1 MKQGVVMLSWGTLVC
16 LVILP
21 SLTVGQSLGDAARKE
36 RERRDRVRETGAR
49 IRTLTEEDLATT
61 KGALAND
68 PKAQPT
74 RVESG
79 ESSQR
84 GGSTT
89 PRGPSAA
96 GPEEASSKNE
106 EHWRRRIAEVRAH
119 LEEAQRRNDA
129 IQRMIRV
136 GQPARYDA
144 NGGRVMY
151 SIHQLKQ
158 MADVAAAE
166 LASAQAALENVLE
179 EGRRSGV
186 PPGWLR

>member
-1 MKQGVVMLSWGTLVC
+1 MKQGVVRSSWGTLVC
-16 LVILP
+16 LVVLP

-49 IRTLTEEDLATT
+49 TRTLTEEDLATT

-74 RVESG
+74 KSESG

-84 GGSTT
+84 GGGTT
-89 PRGPSAA
+89 PRGPSAV
-96 GPEEASSKNE
+96 GPEEASSRSE
-106 EHWRRRIAEVRAH
+106 EHWRRRIAEARVR

-129 IQRMIRV
+129 LQRMIRI

-144 NGGRVMY
+144 NGRRVMY

-166 LASAQAALENVLE
+166 LASAQTARENVLE
-179 EGRRSGV
+179 EGRRSSI

>member
-36 RERRDRVRETGAR
+36 RERRDRVRETGAK
-49 IRTLTEEDLATT
+49 IRTLTEEDFATT

-84 GGSTT
+84 GSSTT
-89 PRGPSAA
+89 ARGPSAA
-96 GPEEASSKNE
+96 GPEEASYKNE
-106 EHWRRRIAEVRAH
+106 EHWRRRKAEVRAN

-136 GQPARYDA
+136 GQPARYNA

-166 LASAQAALENVLE
+166 LASAQAALENLLE

-186 PPGWLR
+186 HPGWLR